1 MKEILTGLRDFKGK
15 ASAAVANK
23 AFSIKPPD
31 IDVAKYNKNLI
42 QIGVC
47 NL

>member
-1 MKEILTGLRDFKGK
+1 MKEILKSFGYFKGK
-15 ASAAVANK
+15 ASAALANK
-23 AFSIKPPD
+23 AFSIKPSD
-31 IDVAKYNKNLI
+31 IDVEKYNKNLI